1 MIYFFD
7 RRGRIT
13 RRLSA
18 PTSEA
23 VYAAQTD
30 ERWISSEKVFS
41 DETHFISNGLFCPF
55 PQRPSLHHEWDWTSL
70 EWKQSPTAVVQARVR
85 GAELIDT
92 AAGLARSRHITTVPG
107 QSETYTAKYQEAL
120 AFIAAG
126 YPVELSSYPF
136 IAGESQPHTWMTPMQ
151 AATRIATLG
160 SYWRDVL
167 GPAIEAIRVNGK
179 DALDFMSD
187 PVAIDA
193 HTAAVV
199 ADLNSI

>member
-1 MIYFFD
+1 
-7 RRGRIT
+7 
-13 RRLSA
+13 
-18 PTSEA
+18 
-23 VYAAQTD
+23 
-30 ERWISSEKVFS
+30 
-41 DETHFISNGLFCPF
+41 
-55 PQRPSLHHEWDWTSL
+55 
-70 EWKQSPTAVVQARVR
+70 
-85 GAELIDT
+85 
-92 AAGLARSRHITTVPG
+92 
-107 QSETYTAKYQEAL
+107 
-120 AFIAAG
+120 
-126 YPVELSSYPF
+126 
-136 IAGESQPHTWMTPMQ
+136 MQ